1 MLCCSICIHFTIINI
16 MTSSISCK
24 RFMEKINDDDDD
36 DALEFSLYVP
46 FVMWSALE
54 SLGDAFDHCAR

>member
-1 MLCCSICIHFTIINI
+1 MLQYLYSFSIIN

-36 DALEFSLYVP
+36 YEFCMIFGIKSNY
-46 FVMWSALE
+46 FHE
-54 SLGDAFDHCAR
+54 KY

>member
-1 MLCCSICIHFTIINI
+1 

>member
-1 MLCCSICIHFTIINI
+1 MLCCSICIHFTIIN

-36 DALEFSLYVP
+36 DV
-46 FVMWSALE
+46 
-54 SLGDAFDHCAR
+54 CAIRSTVTQFIGVKI